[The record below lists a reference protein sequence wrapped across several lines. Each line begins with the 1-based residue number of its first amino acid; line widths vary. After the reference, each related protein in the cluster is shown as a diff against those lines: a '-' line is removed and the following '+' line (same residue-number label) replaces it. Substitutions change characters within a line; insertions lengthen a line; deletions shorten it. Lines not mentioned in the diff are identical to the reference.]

1 MVTRSTYEL
10 MVTRSCFPFILM
22 NLGSKEVDN
31 RDFARERNF
40 LTKTEVVG
48 TAEARK
54 GRNLHGKKLE
64 VDNSGNHNLDDTK
77 EACSGTEG
85 QNISSVRE
93 KLEFEV
99 TDGKVAWSSSQVSRK
114 KSKKVLFRKRV

>member
-1 MVTRSTYEL
+1 MLDMGFEPEVRS
-10 MVTRSCFPFILM
+10 IL
-22 NLGSKEVDN
+22 SQ
-31 RDFARERNF
+31 
-40 LTKTEVVG
+40 TCS
-48 TAEARK
+48 EARK
-54 GRNLHGKKLE
+54 GRKLHGKKLE

-77 EACSGTEG
+77 EACSGTER

-114 KSKKVLFRKRV
+114 KSTKVLFRRGIRGGKNDFM